1 MNHGWEYKQLGDIC
15 NIYQSKTIST
25 KELVEN
31 GDFNVFGANGV
42 IGKYHSYNHE
52 EAEVLLTCRGASCG
66 TINVST
72 PKSWIN
78 GNAMVIHPKTNDI
91 KKSYLRVALKSIDYS
106 TIITGAAQPQIT
118 RVSLSPVSIAIPSK
132 EEQNHIVS
140 ELDKINELIEVK
152 RSQLADLDLLAQ
164 SLFYEMFGDP
174 IENPK
179 GWNLYNLG
187 DCVEFK
193 NGLNFTPSD
202 NGNEIKCL
210 GVGNFKSNRYISDE
224 SLHSINIV
232 ELVSKEYLLEDGDIV
247 FVRSNGNKALIGRSV
262 LYTSKGAEV
271 TFSGFCIRCRYSKEK
286 YNPLYMAYLLS
297 SKTIRHYIT
306 SQGKGCN
313 ISNINQKILSAM
325 PFIVP
330 PIELQ
335 HQFAAKIKMIE
346 VQKRRIDSSL
356 IDLQTLLASRT
367 DYWFND

>member
-15 NIYQSKTIST
+15 NIYQPKTIST

-52 EAEVLLTCRGASCG
+52 EAEVLLTCRGATCG

-78 GNAMVIHPKTNDI
+78 GNAMVIHPKTNDL

-174 IENPK
+174 ITNPK
-179 GWNLYNLG
+179 GWGTTLFGNLIRLKSGDALSAKDFCNGQYPVYGGNGIAGYHNSYN
-187 DCVEFK
+187 
-193 NGLNFTPSD
+193 
-202 NGNEIKCL
+202 
-210 GVGNFKSNRYISDE
+210 ISGQ
-224 SLHSINIV
+224 NI
-232 ELVSKEYLLEDGDIV
+232 I
-247 FVRSNGNKALIGRSV
+247 IGRV
-262 LYTSKGAEV
+262 GALCGNVRLINADIFV
-271 TFSGFCIRCRYSKEK
+271 TDNAFVVKLQQNINLRFLERLLTLLKLRK
-286 YNPLYMAYLLS
+286 YANAAAQPV
-297 SKTIRHYIT
+297 
-306 SQGKGCN
+306 
-313 ISNINQKILSAM
+313 ISNTSLKAITIPIPSISLQNEFAIKIEAIEAQKKL
-325 PFIVP
+325 
-330 PIELQ
+330 
-335 HQFAAKIKMIE
+335 
-346 VQKRRIDSSL
+346 IDSS
-356 IDLQTLLASRT
+356 ITDLQTLLASRM